1 MAETSVTPVDLK
13 DVEKVVQAADAV
25 VQEALAVGRKRTNGG
40 KDIDAMQVHAE
51 RLAYAATEVHTA
63 KDLLAYAQ
71 SVAARGD
78 GDRTVSEMATVFAA
92 EVAARL
98 SAQVDSYPDDFG
110 LGDDVMRHTLA
121 EPGVKGIVRAGV
133 HEARV
138 RAIGRHVM
146 QQRGVN
152 HSWVDSEL
160 AVMTRDSVRQFAEAE
175 VLPIAERIHRHD
187 ELVPDE
193 IISKMAELGFFG
205 MAIPEEYGGQGMGN
219 LPMIITTE
227 ELSRCSLAAA
237 GSLITRPEILTKA
250 LLKGGT
256 EAQKKHWLP
265 QIASGETM
273 VAISVTEPDTGSD
286 VAAVKCRAERGEAG
300 GQKGWLINGAKAWCT
315 FAGRAN
321 VICLLARTDPDMK
334 KGARGLSQFIVPKDT
349 SPGHSFEMRQPAG
362 GLLVGKADA
371 TPGYRGMHS
380 FTLSFEKF
388 FVPADGLV
396 GGEEG
401 LGKGFY
407 LQMSGFAAGRLQT
420 GGRGTGLAQ
429 AALER
434 AAEYACDR
442 KQFGEP
448 IGNFQLTQYKL
459 GRMATNLMA
468 ARQLTYAAAL
478 EMDKDESAALEA
490 AMAKLFA
497 CDVAVW
503 LTQEG
508 QLIHGGWGYA
518 EEFPI
523 SRYVVDATVLPIFE
537 GVKPIL
543 ELKVIARTLL
553 G

>member
-1 MAETSVTPVDLK
+1 MAEASVSPVDLK
-13 DVEKVVQAADAV
+13 GVGEVVNAV
-25 VQEALAVGRKRTNGG
+25 DTAVQEALAVGRKRTNGG

-51 RLAYAATEVHTA
+51 RLAYAATEVRTA
-63 KDLLAYAQ
+63 KDLLAYAE
-71 SVAARGD
+71 SGLERSGGD
-78 GDRTVSEMATVFAA
+78 GTIGEMAAVFAA
-92 EVAARL
+92 DVAARL
-98 SAQVDSYPDDFG
+98 SAQVDTYPDDFG
-110 LGDDVMRHTLA
+110 LGDDVLRRTLA
-121 EPGVKGIVRAGV
+121 DPTVKGIVRAGV
-133 HEARV
+133 QEARV
-138 RAIGRHVM
+138 RTIGRHVM

-152 HSWVDSEL
+152 HTWIDNEL

-193 IISKMAELGFFG
+193 IIGEMAELGFFG

-219 LPMIITTE
+219 LPMIVTTE

-256 EAQKKHWLP
+256 EAQKRHWLP
-265 QIASGETM
+265 KIASGETM

-300 GQKGWLINGAKAWCT
+300 GQKGWLIDGAKAWCT

-349 SPGHSFEMRQPAG
+349 FPGHSFEMRQPG
-362 GLLVGKADA
+362 GGVLVGKADA

-380 FTLSFEKF
+380 FTLSFENF

-420 GGRGTGLAQ
+420 GGRATGLAQ

-434 AAEYACDR
+434 TAEYACDR

-478 EMDKDESAALEA
+478 EMDKDEGAALEA

-523 SRYVVDATVLPIFE
+523 SRYVVDANVLPIFE